1 MAKNEE
7 NGSSL
12 RNLLVIIG
20 TMVVIYLATF
30 VLWGLYEENLE
41 TQYYYPYLKIK
52 ESGYE
57 RVTKYPYTPKEFNL
71 TIEKSQYTN
80 IYIVNTIYGSFTIQT
95 FDDRF
100 FFFENSNM
108 IVISYPSYDFR
119 GLEYS
124 VIQKNG
130 NVFKFVI
137 VPNEEVIIDVFNF
150 IENLLRIK
158 VLQVPE
164 LETYEYIN
172 EGEYAYNIISNNKE
186 FSLSKDLI
194 ETIGE
199 SNDYIFLI
207 SRKYGLSNKIYY
219 IEKSTTKIGELI
231 MITQM
236 DNSWI

>member
-57 RVTKYPYTPKEFNL
+57 RVTKYPYTPKGFNL

-137 VPNEEVIIDVFNF
+137 VPNEEVINEVFNF

-207 SRKYGLSNKIYY
+207 SRKYGLFNKIYY

>member
-1 MAKNEE
+1 MTKNEE

-57 RVTKYPYTPKEFNL
+57 RVTKYPYTPKGFNL

-80 IYIVNTIYGSFTIQT
+80 IYIVNTIYGSFKIQT

-130 NVFKFVI
+130 EVFKFVI
-137 VPNEEVIIDVFNF
+137 VPNEEVINDVFNF

-172 EGEYAYNIISNNKE
+172 EDEYAYNIISNNKE
-186 FSLSKDLI
+186 FNLSKDLI

-199 SNDYIFLI
+199 SNDYIFFI
-207 SRKYGLSNKIYY
+207 SRKYGLFNKIYY
-219 IEKSTTKIGELI
+219 IEKSTAKIGELI

>member
-1 MAKNEE
+1 MTKNEE

-57 RVTKYPYTPKEFNL
+57 RVTKYPYTPKGFNL

-137 VPNEEVIIDVFNF
+137 VPNEEVINDVFNF

-207 SRKYGLSNKIYY
+207 SRKYGLFNKIYY

>member
-1 MAKNEE
+1 MTKNEE

-57 RVTKYPYTPKEFNL
+57 RVTKYPYTPKGFNL

-137 VPNEEVIIDVFNF
+137 VPNEEVINDVFNF

-194 ETIGE
+194 ETVGE

-207 SRKYGLSNKIYY
+207 SRKYGLFNKIYY

>member
-57 RVTKYPYTPKEFNL
+57 RVTKYPYTPKGFNL
-71 TIEKSQYTN
+71 TIEKSQHTN

>member
-57 RVTKYPYTPKEFNL
+57 RVTKCPYTPKGFNL
-71 TIEKSQYTN
+71 TIEKSQHTN

-137 VPNEEVIIDVFNF
+137 VPNEEVINDVFNF

-199 SNDYIFLI
+199 SNDYIFFI
-207 SRKYGLSNKIYY
+207 SRKYGLFNKIYY
-219 IEKSTTKIGELI
+219 IEKSTAKIGELI